1 MAYNSSSLLVVNSG
15 RCLGVLRHNLPLTF
29 MMDVDGHISSLY
41 NIGNSEAAY
50 FIIDPSQVLIKLV
63 FKVCN
68 LPCSQIVRA
77 RMGGVRPVVVDL
89 SMKELMRHVR
99 SLQLAFAEE
108 ERVNEEER
116 MLKVSIM
123 LLFIILVIDTDILMF

>member
-1 MAYNSSSLLVVNSG
+1 M
-15 RCLGVLRHNLPLTF
+15 
-29 MMDVDGHISSLY
+29 
-41 NIGNSEAAY
+41 
-50 FIIDPSQVLIKLV
+50 
-63 FKVCN
+63 
-68 LPCSQIVRA
+68 
-77 RMGGVRPVVVDL
+77 VVDL